1 MIGGNRSNPT
11 LWWQKQDMYIYMM
24 TSLLAVVSVIHV
36 PSCSIWCAFL
46 WIKSDF
52 FHLPLLLPDQIVKVP
67 VTKLFEKSKLSPFWL
82 SLSPPLPLSLPSL
95 SPPYFPSA
103 SPSRRR
109 ATGHIDTS
117 FLLPGL
123 CFATEIRDVRR
134 ECHPPVISVAA
145 MTDDAVVRKL
155 GDTSTWHIMCTATRR
170 NSEIRQSPPRI
181 FAKFGK
187 CSSEIPVA
195 SYASSSPTWPCFTPI
210 TSWYDGSCCTLCKT
224 G

>member
-1 MIGGNRSNPT
+1 MFHR
-11 LWWQKQDMYIYMM
+11 
-24 TSLLAVVSVIHV
+24 VVFDVLFCGLNLI
-36 PSCSIWCAFL
+36 
-46 WIKSDF
+46 F

-82 SLSPPLPLSLPSL
+82 SLYPLHSLPPPL

-134 ECHPPVISVAA
+134 ECHLPVISVAA
-145 MTDDAVVRKL
+145 MTDDAVVPKL
-155 GDTSTWHIMCTATRR
+155 GDTST
-170 NSEIRQSPPRI
+170 
-181 FAKFGK
+181 
-187 CSSEIPVA
+187 
-195 SYASSSPTWPCFTPI
+195 
-210 TSWYDGSCCTLCKT
+210 
-224 G
+224 